1 MDRFYPDHEIIV
13 VNDGSTDQTAAQI
26 RNIIKSNPK
35 IALIDNQI
43 NRGKGAVVKQ
53 GILSAKGNAIL
64 FMDADGSTA
73 IDSLTTLLSHLNSGA
88 DVVIS
93 SRRVKGAEII
103 NEQPTYR
110 IFLGWI
116 FRKITQWLTHLDII
130 DTQNGFKLFRGNV
143 AKEIF
148 SKVTINGWA
157 FDVEALVVANHLGFI
172 CEEVPIVWQNDSR
185 SKVKLVGMIRMLA
198 DLIRI
203 SINLRRGAYDMS
215 RAKL

>member
-1 MDRFYPDHEIIV
+1 
-13 VNDGSTDQTAAQI
+13 
-26 RNIIKSNPK
+26 
-35 IALIDNQI
+35 
-43 NRGKGAVVKQ
+43 
-53 GILSAKGNAIL
+53 
-64 FMDADGSTA
+64 
-73 IDSLTTLLSHLNSGA
+73 
-88 DVVIS
+88 
-93 SRRVKGAEII
+93 
-103 NEQPTYR
+103 
-110 IFLGWI
+110 
-116 FRKITQWLTHLDII
+116 LDII